1 MPSIHEAIIGIVGL
15 EVVCAP
21 ETAAVRSTKAYKRD
35 MSSSTS
41 AHWFCCSDLLCMI
54 CNKWSWPL
62 IFN

>member
-1 MPSIHEAIIGIVGL
+1 MPSIHEAIVGTVGL

-21 ETAAVRSTKAYKRD
+21 EMAAVRSTEAYKRD
-35 MSSSTS
+35 MSSSTPE
-41 AHWFCCSDLLCMI
+41 HWGFCSDLLCVI